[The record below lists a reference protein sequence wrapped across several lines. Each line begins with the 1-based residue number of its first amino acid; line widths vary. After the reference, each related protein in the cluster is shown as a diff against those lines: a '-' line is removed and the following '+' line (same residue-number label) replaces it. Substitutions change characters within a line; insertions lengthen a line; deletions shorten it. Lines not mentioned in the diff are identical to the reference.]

1 MRIAYI
7 TAGAAGR
14 YCGACKR
21 DVGLTRALIERGHN
35 MLLLPLYTPL
45 QTDEPDPSLDRV
57 FFGALNVYLQQQCSI
72 FRRTP
77 RSVDWLL
84 DRPSL
89 LRFVSGL
96 GVETEAEELG
106 EMTVSVLRGSEGM
119 QRKELDKLLDFL
131 EDEGPFD
138 VVNLSNSLFSGFAA
152 PIGERLGAPVV
163 CNLQGEEGFVRH
175 LPEEYREEAHELLRR
190 HASEIT
196 VFVASYEAYA
206 DEMADFLDVPREKVK
221 IVRPGLETSRYA
233 GDREL
238 DPEVFRVGYLSSIN
252 PRKGIDLLFD
262 AFARLVEEHVGDAG
276 PREDLAVGGQL
287 LKSNEEFWEGLKADL
302 GEKELG
308 ERLDYAGEMEMAE
321 KVHFLKRC
329 DVFCVPG
336 RSAER
341 NGMAWIEAVS
351 AGVPLVVTDRPG
363 LREIVDLTGGGVV
376 VLPDDPAALADALAT
391 LRDDPDRADRLGR
404 AAAQG
409 AAEHFD
415 IGETAGETLAI
426 YESLAVD

>member
-21 DVGLTRALIERGHN
+21 DVGVTRALIERGHN

-106 EMTVSVLRGSEGM
+106 EMTVSVLRGPEGM

-152 PIGERLGAPVV
+152 PIRERLGAPLV

-175 LPEEYREEAHELLRR
+175 LPEEHREEAQELLRR

-206 DEMADFLDVPREKVK
+206 DEMAGFLDVPREKVK

-233 GDREL
+233 GDRKL
-238 DPEVFRVGYLSSIN
+238 QPGVFRVGYLSSIN

-262 AFARLVEEHVGDAG
+262 AFARLVEERVGDAA
-276 PREDLAVGGQL
+276 PREELAVGGQL
-287 LKSNEEFWEGLKADL
+287 LKSNEEFWEGLQADL
-302 GEKELG
+302 GQKGLG
-308 ERLDYAGEMEMAE
+308 QRLDYAGEMEMAE
-321 KVHFLKRC
+321 KVRFLKRC

-376 VLPDDPAALADALAT
+376 VPPDDPAALAEALAA
-391 LRDDPDRADRLGR
+391 LRDDPDRANCLGR

-409 AAEHFD
+409 AAEYFD

>member
-152 PIGERLGAPVV
+152 PIGERLG
-163 CNLQGEEGFVRH
+163 
-175 LPEEYREEAHELLRR
+175 LRWSATCR
-190 HASEIT
+190 ARRASCGT
-196 VFVASYEAYA
+196 F
-206 DEMADFLDVPREKVK
+206 PRSTGR
-221 IVRPGLETSRYA
+221 RPTSCCGGTPLRSRYSWLPT
-233 GDREL
+233 RHT
-238 DPEVFRVGYLSSIN
+238 PMRWPTFWMSRV
-252 PRKGIDLLFD
+252 R
-262 AFARLVEEHVGDAG
+262 R
-276 PREDLAVGGQL
+276 
-287 LKSNEEFWEGLKADL
+287 
-302 GEKELG
+302 
-308 ERLDYAGEMEMAE
+308 
-321 KVHFLKRC
+321 
-329 DVFCVPG
+329 
-336 RSAER
+336 
-341 NGMAWIEAVS
+341 
-351 AGVPLVVTDRPG
+351 
-363 LREIVDLTGGGVV
+363 
-376 VLPDDPAALADALAT
+376 
-391 LRDDPDRADRLGR
+391 
-404 AAAQG
+404 
-409 AAEHFD
+409 
-415 IGETAGETLAI
+415 
-426 YESLAVD
+426 